1 MIGLI
6 VFYLVGFI
14 IVFCGYIYLIKKEL
28 GYVTLRYILN
38 AITIS
43 IISWIFI
50 IAVLIVYLLL
60 WLKDKIDWN
69 KRLF

>member
-1 MIGLI
+1 MLLLI
-6 VFYLVGFI
+6 YLTGFI
-14 IVFCGYIYLIKKEL
+14 ITFCCYIYLIKKEN
-28 GYVTLRYILN
+28 GYVISRDILN

-43 IISWIFI
+43 ISSWIFI
-50 IAVLIVYLLL
+50 IAALITCLIL

>member
-6 VFYLVGFI
+6 VFYLIGFI

-28 GYVTLRYILN
+28 GYVTLRDILN
-38 AITIS
+38 AIVMA

-50 IAVLIVYLLL
+50 IAVLINYVIL

>member
-1 MIGLI
+1 MLLLI
-6 VFYLVGFI
+6 YLIGFI
-14 IVFCGYIYLIKKEL
+14 ITFCCYIYLIKKEN
-28 GYVTLRYILN
+28 GYVISRDILN

-43 IISWIFI
+43 ISSWIFI

-60 WLKDKIDWN
+60 WLEDNVNWK

>member
-6 VFYLVGFI
+6 VFYLIGFI

-28 GYVTLRYILN
+28 GYVTLRDILN

-60 WLKDKIDWN
+60 WLEDNINWK

>member
-1 MIGLI
+1 MLLLI
-6 VFYLVGFI
+6 YLIGFI

-28 GYVTLRYILN
+28 GYVTLRDILN

-60 WLKDKIDWN
+60 WLKDNVNWK

>member
-6 VFYLVGFI
+6 VFYLIGFI

-28 GYVTLRYILN
+28 GYVTLRAILN

-60 WLKDKIDWN
+60 WLEDNVNWK